1 MMQFIYFQYLP
12 RQESSKNNYNTGT
25 ECSRIPNIETVLR
38 AQVQDYMYVQFP
50 FFFKLVIFGHI
61 TFAQTNVRVWM
72 CALVNAWHLDS
83 VFFFFIYFP
92 FHKISRLYHYY
103 GNVVLSTV
111 FHFARY
117 CECSMTIA
125 RTNIHKY

>member
-50 FFFKLVIFGHI
+50 FFL
-61 TFAQTNVRVWM
+61 N
-72 CALVNAWHLDS
+72 
-83 VFFFFIYFP
+83 
-92 FHKISRLYHYY
+92 
-103 GNVVLSTV
+103 
-111 FHFARY
+111 
-117 CECSMTIA
+117 
-125 RTNIHKY
+125 